1 MKLLK
6 RILAIVCTFVMIISM
21 ATGVNAVN
29 DSSATATT
37 TSTTGSITLENA
49 VVGDEYKVYKILTLE
64 SYVKDKAYS
73 YKRNGD
79 GWDKFINSTQGT
91 QFFESNENGYVKL
104 KSTAYND
111 TAARK
116 IATYAIGFAQ
126 ANRDTVRPTKT
137 VRAEATSKTET
148 TKVVFNDLELGYY
161 VVESTSGTACA
172 ITTTDPDATI
182 KDKHDNPSVNKIIEH
197 GGVVKDN
204 KTMNSVNLGETV
216 YFETTINVKPGAK
229 NYVLHDTMDSNLENF
244 YVYEVSCNL
253 PNSKNQNTSLATTGA
268 ENEKMVSVRPGA
280 FNSEKP
286 TDGCTFELSFTN
298 LFYTTYRQQ
307 IDRGELTKIYVKYFA
322 TVGNKAQIN
331 TAMKNTTYLTYGENN
346 LETDKSETETYTYGI
361 PVFKYTGTNTPLAD
375 AKFILSKVENATE
388 ADAIK
393 FTSNGAFYRYTID
406 QTNGG
411 GNTTLV
417 SPTKG
422 RFEIQGLEAGTYY
435 LKETEAPKGYN
446 KIQKSIKIEI
456 LEGGSIKVDNN
467 AITGD
472 VRVQNNTGSI
482 LPSTGGMGTTLIY
495 VVGSIL
501 VLASG
506 IVLFSKRKEGTN

>member
-1 MKLLK
+1 MKLMK

-21 ATGVNAVN
+21 ATGVNAVDN
-29 DSSATATT
+29 TSAAAATQPK
-37 TSTTGSITLENA
+37 GSITLENA

-104 KSTAYND
+104 KSTADND

-116 IATYAIGFAQ
+116 IAIYAIGFAQ
-126 ANRDTVRPTKT
+126 ANRDTVTPTKT

-204 KTMNSVNLGETV
+204 HKMNSVNLGETV

-244 YVYEVSCNL
+244 FVYEVYCNL

-268 ENEKMVSVRPGA
+268 ENEKMVNVRPGA
-280 FNSEKP
+280 FNSEKT

-307 IDRGELTKIYVKYFA
+307 IDRGELTKIYVKYYA
-322 TVGNKAQIN
+322 TVGNKAPIN

-417 SPTKG
+417 SPTEG

-456 LEGGSIKVDNN
+456 LEDGSIKVDNN

>member
-1 MKLLK
+1 
-6 RILAIVCTFVMIISM
+6 MIISM
-21 ATGVNAVN
+21 ATGVNAVDN
-29 DSSATATT
+29 TSAAAATQPK
-37 TSTTGSITLENA
+37 GSITLENA

-104 KSTAYND
+104 KSTADND

-116 IATYAIGFAQ
+116 IAIYAIGFAQ
-126 ANRDTVRPTKT
+126 ANRDTVTPTKT

-204 KTMNSVNLGETV
+204 HKMNSVNLGETV

-244 YVYEVSCNL
+244 FVYEVYCNL

-268 ENEKMVSVRPGA
+268 ENEKMVNVRPGA

-307 IDRGELTKIYVKYFA
+307 IDRGELTKIYVKYYA
-322 TVGNKAQIN
+322 TVGNKAPIN

-417 SPTKG
+417 SPTEG

-456 LEGGSIKVDNN
+456 LEDGSIKVDNN

>member
-1 MKLLK
+1 MKLMK

-21 ATGVNAVN
+21 ATGVNAVEN
-29 DSSATATT
+29 
-37 TSTTGSITLENA
+37 TSTTSATQPKGSITLENA
-49 VVGDEYKVYKILTLE
+49 VAGDEYKVYKILTLE

-104 KSTAYND
+104 KSTADND

-116 IATYAIGFAQ
+116 IAIYAIGFAQ
-126 ANRDTVRPTKT
+126 ANRDTVTPTKT

-148 TKVVFNDLELGYY
+148 TKVVFDDLDLGYY

-197 GGVVKDN
+197 GGVVKDKN
-204 KTMNSVNLGETV
+204 KMNSVNLGETV

-229 NYVLHDTMDSNLENF
+229 NYVLHDTMDSNLGNF
-244 YVYEVSCNL
+244 FVYEVNCNL
-253 PNSKNQNTSLATTGA
+253 PNSKNENTSLATTGA
-268 ENEKMVSVRPGA
+268 ENEKMVNVRPGA

-307 IDRGELTKIYVKYFA
+307 IDRGDLTKIYVKYYA
-322 TVGNKAQIN
+322 TVGNKAPIN
-331 TAMKNTTYLTYGENN
+331 TAMKNTTWLTYGENN

-361 PVFKYTGTNTPLAD
+361 PVFKYTGNNAGLAG
-375 AKFILSKVENATE
+375 AKFILSTKLDATE
-388 ADAIK
+388 NDALK
-393 FTSNGAFYRYTID
+393 FDPNVPSYRYTID
-406 QTNGG
+406 QKTGNGT
-411 GNTTLV
+411 TTLE
-417 SPTKG
+417 SPDGGHFTI
-422 RFEIQGLEAGTYY
+422 EGLKAGTYY

-446 KIQKSIKIEI
+446 KIQRSITIEI
-456 LEGGSIKVDNN
+456 LDNGTIKVEGNIVNDG
-467 AITGD
+467 I
-472 VRVQNNTGSI
+472 VKVQNNTGSL

>member
-1 MKLLK
+1 MKLMK

-21 ATGVNAVN
+21 ATGVNAVDN
-29 DSSATATT
+29 TSAAAATQPK
-37 TSTTGSITLENA
+37 GSITLENA

-104 KSTAYND
+104 KSTADND

-116 IATYAIGFAQ
+116 IAIYAIGFAQ
-126 ANRDTVRPTKT
+126 ANRDTVTPTKT

-204 KTMNSVNLGETV
+204 HKMNSVNLGETV

-244 YVYEVSCNL
+244 FVYEVYCNL

-268 ENEKMVSVRPGA
+268 ENEKMVNVRPGT

-307 IDRGELTKIYVKYFA
+307 IDRGELTKIYVKYYA
-322 TVGNKAQIN
+322 TVGNKAPIN

-417 SPTKG
+417 SPTEG

-456 LEGGSIKVDNN
+456 LEDGSIKVDNN

>member
-1 MKLLK
+1 MKLMK

-21 ATGVNAVN
+21 ATGVNAVEP
-29 DSSATATT
+29 AATT
-37 TSTTGSITLENA
+37 PTTGSITLENA

-79 GWDKFINSTQGT
+79 VWDNFVNSTQGT

-104 KSTAYND
+104 KSTADND

-116 IATYAIGFAQ
+116 IAIYAIGYVQ
-126 ANRDTVRPTKT
+126 KNNVKPTKT
-137 VRAEATSKTET
+137 ATATKSSKAET
-148 TKVVFNDLELGYY
+148 TKVVFDGLDLGYY

-204 KTMNSVNLGETV
+204 NKMNSVNLGETV
-216 YFETTINVKPGAK
+216 YFETTINVKKGAK
-229 NYVLHDTMDSNLENF
+229 NYVLHDTMDSNLERF
-244 YVYEVSCNL
+244 WIYEVNCNL
-253 PNSKNQNTSLATTGA
+253 TDAKKKNISLPTTG
-268 ENEKMVSVRPGA
+268 NEQMVNIRPGA

-286 TDGCTFELSFTN
+286 TDGCTFELSFTD
-298 LFYTTYRQQ
+298 LFYKTYRED
-307 IDRGELTKIYVKYFA
+307 IDKGILNKIYVKYYA
-322 TVGNKAQIN
+322 IVSNKAPIN
-331 TAMKNTTYLTYGENN
+331 TAMKNTTYLTYGEKN

-361 PVFKYTGTNTPLAD
+361 PVFKYTGTDTPLAD

-393 FTSNGAFYRYTID
+393 FTPNGAVYRYTVD

-417 SPTKG
+417 SPTDG
-422 RFEIQGLEAGTYY
+422 HFEINGLEAGTYY

-446 KIQKSIKIEI
+446 KIQKSIKVQI
-456 LEGGSIKVDNN
+456 LENGSIKVDNN

-472 VRVQNNTGSI
+472 VKVQNNTGSI

-506 IVLFSKRKEGTN
+506 MVLFNKRKEGTN

>member
-1 MKLLK
+1 MKLMK

-21 ATGVNAVN
+21 ATGVNAVDN
-29 DSSATATT
+29 TSAAAATQPK
-37 TSTTGSITLENA
+37 GSITLENA

-73 YKRNGD
+73 YKKNGD

-104 KSTAYND
+104 KSTADND

-116 IATYAIGFAQ
+116 IAIYAIGFAQ
-126 ANRDTVRPTKT
+126 ANRDTVTPTKT

-204 KTMNSVNLGETV
+204 HKMNSVNLGETV

-244 YVYEVSCNL
+244 FVYEVYCNL

-268 ENEKMVSVRPGA
+268 ENEKMVNVRPGA

-307 IDRGELTKIYVKYFA
+307 IDRGELTKIYVKYYA
-322 TVGNKAQIN
+322 TVGNKAPIN

-417 SPTKG
+417 SPTEG

-456 LEGGSIKVDNN
+456 LEDGSIKVDNN

>member
-1 MKLLK
+1 MKLMK

-21 ATGVNAVN
+21 ATGVNAVEP
-29 DSSATATT
+29 AAT
-37 TSTTGSITLENA
+37 TSTKGSITLENA

-64 SYVKDKAYS
+64 SYVKDTAYS

-79 GWDKFINSTQGT
+79 VWDDFVNSTQGT

-104 KSTAYND
+104 KSTADND
-111 TAARK
+111 TVARK
-116 IATYAIGFAQ
+116 IAIYAIGFAK
-126 ANRDTVRPTKT
+126 ANRETVTPTKKVT
-137 VRAEATSKTET
+137 ATT
-148 TKVVFNDLELGYY
+148 TTVVFDGLDLGYY

-172 ITTTDPDATI
+172 ITTTDPNATI
-182 KDKHDNPSVNKIIEH
+182 KDKHDNPSVNKLIEH

-204 KTMNSVNLGETV
+204 HRMNSVNLGETV
-216 YFETTINVKPGAK
+216 FFETTINVKKGANK
-229 NYVLHDTMDSNLENF
+229 YVLHDTMDSNLENF
-244 YVYEVSCNL
+244 FVYEVYCNL
-253 PNSKNQNTSLATTGA
+253 TDAKKKNISLSTTG
-268 ENEKMVSVRPGA
+268 NEKMVNVRPGA

-286 TDGCTFELSFTN
+286 ADGCTFELSFTD

-307 IDRGELTKIYVKYFA
+307 IDRGELTKIYVKYYA
-322 TVGNKAQIN
+322 TVGNKAPIN

-346 LETDKSETETYTYGI
+346 LKTDKSETETYTYGI
-361 PVFKYTGTNTPLAD
+361 PVFKYTGTDTGLAD

-393 FTSNGAFYRYTID
+393 FTSNGHIYRYTVD

-417 SPTKG
+417 SPAG
-422 RFEIQGLEAGTYY
+422 GHFEIQGLEADTYY

-446 KIQKSIKIEI
+446 KIQKSIKIQI
-456 LEGGSIKVDNN
+456 LENGSIKVDNN

-506 IVLFSKRKEGTN
+506 MVLFNKRKEGTN

>member
-1 MKLLK
+1 
-6 RILAIVCTFVMIISM
+6 M
-21 ATGVNAVN
+21 ATGVNAVDN
-29 DSSATATT
+29 TSAAAATQPK
-37 TSTTGSITLENA
+37 GSITLENA

-104 KSTAYND
+104 KSTADND

-116 IATYAIGFAQ
+116 IAIYAIGFAQ
-126 ANRDTVRPTKT
+126 ANRDTVTPTKT

-204 KTMNSVNLGETV
+204 HKMNSVNLGETV

-244 YVYEVSCNL
+244 FVYEVNCNL

-268 ENEKMVSVRPGA
+268 ENEKMVNVRPGA

-307 IDRGELTKIYVKYFA
+307 IDRGELTKIYVKYYA
-322 TVGNKAQIN
+322 TVGNKAPIN

-393 FTSNGAFYRYTID
+393 FTSNDAFYRYTID
-406 QTNGG
+406 QTNRG

-417 SPTKG
+417 SPTEG

-456 LEGGSIKVDNN
+456 LEDGSIKVDNN

>member
-1 MKLLK
+1 MKLMK

-21 ATGVNAVN
+21 ATGVNAVDN
-29 DSSATATT
+29 TSAVAATQPK
-37 TSTTGSITLENA
+37 GSITLENA

-104 KSTAYND
+104 KSTADND

-116 IATYAIGFAQ
+116 IAIYAIGFAQ
-126 ANRDTVRPTKT
+126 ANRDTVTPTKT

-204 KTMNSVNLGETV
+204 HKMNSVNLGETV

-244 YVYEVSCNL
+244 FVYEVYCNL

-268 ENEKMVSVRPGA
+268 ENEKMVNVRPGA

-307 IDRGELTKIYVKYFA
+307 IDRGELTKIYVKYYA
-322 TVGNKAQIN
+322 TVGNKAPIN

-417 SPTKG
+417 SPTEG

-456 LEGGSIKVDNN
+456 LEDGSIKVDNN

>member
-116 IATYAIGFAQ
+116 IAIYAIGFAQ

-268 ENEKMVSVRPGA
+268 ENEKMVSVRTGA

>member
-1 MKLLK
+1 MKLMK

-21 ATGVNAVN
+21 ATGVNAVDN
-29 DSSATATT
+29 TSAAAATQPK
-37 TSTTGSITLENA
+37 GSITLENA

-64 SYVKDKAYS
+64 SYVKDKAYL

-104 KSTAYND
+104 KSTADND

-116 IATYAIGFAQ
+116 IAIYAIGFAQ
-126 ANRDTVRPTKT
+126 ANRDTVTPTKT

-204 KTMNSVNLGETV
+204 HKMNSVNLGETV

-244 YVYEVSCNL
+244 FVYEVYCNL

-268 ENEKMVSVRPGA
+268 ENEKMVNVRPGA

-307 IDRGELTKIYVKYFA
+307 IDRGELTKIYVKYYA
-322 TVGNKAQIN
+322 TVGNKAPIN

-417 SPTKG
+417 SPTEG

-456 LEGGSIKVDNN
+456 LEDGSIKVDNN

>member
-1 MKLLK
+1 MKLMK

-21 ATGVNAVN
+21 ATGVNAVDN
-29 DSSATATT
+29 TSAAAATQPK
-37 TSTTGSITLENA
+37 GSITLENA

-104 KSTAYND
+104 KSTADND

-116 IATYAIGFAQ
+116 IAIYAIGFAQ
-126 ANRDTVRPTKT
+126 ANRDTVTPTKT

-204 KTMNSVNLGETV
+204 HKMNSVNLGETV

-244 YVYEVSCNL
+244 FVYEVYCNL

-268 ENEKMVSVRPGA
+268 ENEKMVNVRPGA

-286 TDGCTFELSFTN
+286 IDGCTFELSFTN

-307 IDRGELTKIYVKYFA
+307 IDRGELTKIYVKYYA
-322 TVGNKAQIN
+322 TVGNKAPIN

-417 SPTKG
+417 SPTEG

-456 LEGGSIKVDNN
+456 LEDGSIKVDNN

>member
-1 MKLLK
+1 MK

-21 ATGVNAVN
+21 ATGVNAVDN
-29 DSSATATT
+29 TSAAAATQPK
-37 TSTTGSITLENA
+37 GSITLENA

-104 KSTAYND
+104 KSTADND

-116 IATYAIGFAQ
+116 IAIYAIGFAQ
-126 ANRDTVRPTKT
+126 ANRDTVTPTKT

-204 KTMNSVNLGETV
+204 HKMNSVNLGETV

-244 YVYEVSCNL
+244 FVYEVYCNL

-268 ENEKMVSVRPGA
+268 ENEKMVNVRPGA

-307 IDRGELTKIYVKYFA
+307 IDRGELTKIYVKYYA
-322 TVGNKAQIN
+322 TVGNKAPIN

-417 SPTKG
+417 SPTEG

-456 LEGGSIKVDNN
+456 LEDGSIKVDNN

>member
-1 MKLLK
+1 MKLMK

-21 ATGVNAVN
+21 ATGVNAVDN
-29 DSSATATT
+29 TSAAAATQPK
-37 TSTTGSITLENA
+37 GSITLENA

-104 KSTAYND
+104 KSTADND

-116 IATYAIGFAQ
+116 IAIYAIGFAQ
-126 ANRDTVRPTKT
+126 ANRDTVTPTKT

-204 KTMNSVNLGETV
+204 HKMNSVNLGETV

-244 YVYEVSCNL
+244 FVYEVYCNL

-268 ENEKMVSVRPGA
+268 ENEKMVNVRPGA

-307 IDRGELTKIYVKYFA
+307 IDRGELTKIYVKYYA
-322 TVGNKAQIN
+322 TVGNKAPIN

-393 FTSNGAFYRYTID
+393 FTLNGAFYRYTID

-417 SPTKG
+417 SPTEG

-456 LEGGSIKVDNN
+456 LEDGSIKVDNN

>member
-1 MKLLK
+1 MKLMK

-21 ATGVNAVN
+21 ATGVNAVDN
-29 DSSATATT
+29 TSAAAATQPK
-37 TSTTGSITLENA
+37 GSITLENA

-104 KSTAYND
+104 KSTADND

-116 IATYAIGFAQ
+116 IAIYAIGFAQ
-126 ANRDTVRPTKT
+126 ANRDTVTPTKT

-204 KTMNSVNLGETV
+204 HKMNSVNLGETV

-244 YVYEVSCNL
+244 FVYEVYCNL

-268 ENEKMVSVRPGA
+268 ENEKMVNVRPGA

-307 IDRGELTKIYVKYFA
+307 IDRGELTKIYVKYYA
-322 TVGNKAQIN
+322 TVGNKAPIN

-361 PVFKYTGTNTPLAD
+361 QVFKYTGTNTPLAD

-417 SPTKG
+417 SPTEG

-456 LEGGSIKVDNN
+456 LEDGSIKVDNN

>member
-1 MKLLK
+1 MKLMK

-21 ATGVNAVN
+21 ATGVNAVETTT
-29 DSSATATT
+29 ATAT
-37 TSTTGSITLENA
+37 STKGSITLENA
-49 VVGDEYKVYKILTLE
+49 VVGEEYKVYKILTLE

-79 GWDKFINSTQGT
+79 VWDNFVNSTQGT

-104 KSTAYND
+104 KSTADND
-111 TAARK
+111 TVARK
-116 IATYAIGFAQ
+116 IAIYAIGFAQ
-126 ANRDTVRPTKT
+126 ANRETVTPTKKVT
-137 VRAEATSKTET
+137 ATT
-148 TKVVFNDLELGYY
+148 TTVVFDGLDLGYY

-182 KDKHDNPSVNKIIEH
+182 KNKHDNPSVNKIIEH
-197 GGVVKDN
+197 GGVVKVN
-204 KTMNSVNLGETV
+204 HKMNSVNLGETV
-216 YFETTINVKPGAK
+216 YFETTINVKKGAK
-229 NYVLHDTMDSNLENF
+229 NYVLHDTMDPNLERF
-244 YVYEVSCNL
+244 WIWEVNCNL
-253 PNSKNQNTSLATTGA
+253 KNSKNDNLSLPTTG
-268 ENEKMVSVRPGA
+268 NEQMVNVRPGA

-286 TDGCTFELSFTN
+286 TDGCTFELSFTD

-307 IDRGELTKIYVKYFA
+307 IDRGELTKIYVKYYA
-322 TVGNKAQIN
+322 TVGNKAPIN

-346 LETDKSETETYTYGI
+346 LKTDKSETETYTYGI
-361 PVFKYTGTNTPLAD
+361 PVFKYTGTDTGLAD

-388 ADAIK
+388 ADAMK
-393 FTSNGAFYRYTID
+393 FTSNGHIYRYTVD

-417 SPTKG
+417 SPTDG
-422 RFEIQGLEAGTYY
+422 HFEINGLEAGTYY

-456 LEGGSIKVDNN
+456 LENGSIKVDNN

-506 IVLFSKRKEGTN
+506 MVLFNKRKEGTN

>member
-1 MKLLK
+1 MKLMK

-21 ATGVNAVN
+21 ATGVNAVDN
-29 DSSATATT
+29 TSAAAATQPK
-37 TSTTGSITLENA
+37 GSITLENA

-104 KSTAYND
+104 KSTADND

-116 IATYAIGFAQ
+116 IAIYAIGFAQ
-126 ANRDTVRPTKT
+126 ANRDTVTPTKT

-204 KTMNSVNLGETV
+204 HKMNSVNLGETV

-244 YVYEVSCNL
+244 FVYEVYCNL

-268 ENEKMVSVRPGA
+268 ENEKMVNVRPGA

-307 IDRGELTKIYVKYFA
+307 IDRGELTKIYVKYYA
-322 TVGNKAQIN
+322 TVGNKAPIN

-417 SPTKG
+417 SPTEG

-456 LEGGSIKVDNN
+456 LEDGSIEVDNN

>member
-1 MKLLK
+1 MKLMK
-6 RILAIVCTFVMIISM
+6 RILAIVGTFVMIISM
-21 ATGVNAVN
+21 ATGVNAVDN
-29 DSSATATT
+29 TSAAAATQPK
-37 TSTTGSITLENA
+37 GSITLENA

-104 KSTAYND
+104 KSTADND

-116 IATYAIGFAQ
+116 IAIYAIGFAQ
-126 ANRDTVRPTKT
+126 ANRDTVTPTKT

-204 KTMNSVNLGETV
+204 HKMNSVNLGETV

-244 YVYEVSCNL
+244 FVYEVYCNL

-268 ENEKMVSVRPGA
+268 ENEKMVNVRPGA

-307 IDRGELTKIYVKYFA
+307 IDRGELTKIYVKYYA
-322 TVGNKAQIN
+322 TVGNKAPIN

-417 SPTKG
+417 SPTEG

-456 LEGGSIKVDNN
+456 LEDGSIKVDNN

>member
-1 MKLLK
+1 MKLMK

-21 ATGVNAVN
+21 ATGVNAVDN
-29 DSSATATT
+29 TSAAAATQLK
-37 TSTTGSITLENA
+37 GSITLENA

-104 KSTAYND
+104 KSTADND

-116 IATYAIGFAQ
+116 IAIYAIGFAQ
-126 ANRDTVRPTKT
+126 ANRDTVTPTKT

-204 KTMNSVNLGETV
+204 HKMNSVNLGETV

-244 YVYEVSCNL
+244 FVYEVYCNL

-268 ENEKMVSVRPGA
+268 ENEKMVNVRPGA

-307 IDRGELTKIYVKYFA
+307 IDRGELTKIYVKYYA
-322 TVGNKAQIN
+322 TVGNKAPIN

-417 SPTKG
+417 SPTEG

-456 LEGGSIKVDNN
+456 LEDGSIKVDNN

>member
-1 MKLLK
+1 MKLMK

-21 ATGVNAVN
+21 ATGVNAVDN
-29 DSSATATT
+29 TSAAAATQPK
-37 TSTTGSITLENA
+37 GSITLENA

-104 KSTAYND
+104 KSTADND

-116 IATYAIGFAQ
+116 IAIYAIGFAQ
-126 ANRDTVRPTKT
+126 ANRDTVTPTKT

-204 KTMNSVNLGETV
+204 HKMNSVNLGETV

-244 YVYEVSCNL
+244 FVYEVYCNL

-268 ENEKMVSVRPGA
+268 ENEKMVNVRPGA

-307 IDRGELTKIYVKYFA
+307 IDRGELTKIYVKYYA
-322 TVGNKAQIN
+322 TVGNKAPIN

-417 SPTKG
+417 SPTEG

-456 LEGGSIKVDNN
+456 LEDGSIKVDNN

-472 VRVQNNTGSI
+472 VRVQNNRGSI

>member
-1 MKLLK
+1 MKLMK
-6 RILAIVCTFVMIISM
+6 RILAIICTFVMIISM
-21 ATGVNAVN
+21 ATGVNAVEP
-29 DSSATATT
+29 AAT
-37 TSTTGSITLENA
+37 TSTKGSITLENA

-64 SYVKDKAYS
+64 SYVKDTAYS

-79 GWDKFINSTQGT
+79 VWDDFVNSTQGT

-104 KSTAYND
+104 KSTADND
-111 TAARK
+111 TVARK
-116 IATYAIGFAQ
+116 IAIYAIGFAK
-126 ANRDTVRPTKT
+126 ANRETVTPTKKVT
-137 VRAEATSKTET
+137 ATT
-148 TKVVFNDLELGYY
+148 TTVVFDGLDLGYY

-172 ITTTDPDATI
+172 ITTTDPNATI
-182 KDKHDNPSVNKIIEH
+182 KDKHDNPSVNKLIEH

-204 KTMNSVNLGETV
+204 HKMNSVNLGETV
-216 YFETTINVKPGAK
+216 YFETTINVKKGAK
-229 NYVLHDTMDSNLENF
+229 NYVLHDTMDSNLERF
-244 YVYEVSCNL
+244 WIYEVNCNL
-253 PNSKNQNTSLATTGA
+253 TDAKKKNISLPTTG
-268 ENEKMVSVRPGA
+268 NEQMVNIRPGA

-286 TDGCTFELSFTN
+286 TDGCTFELSFTD

-307 IDRGELTKIYVKYFA
+307 IDRGELTKIYVKYYA
-322 TVGNKAQIN
+322 TVGNKAPIN

-346 LETDKSETETYTYGI
+346 LKTDKSETETYTYGI
-361 PVFKYTGTNTPLAD
+361 PVFKYTGTDTGLAD

-388 ADAIK
+388 ADAMK
-393 FTSNGAFYRYTID
+393 FTSNGHIYRYTVD

-417 SPTKG
+417 SPTDG
-422 RFEIQGLEAGTYY
+422 HFEINGLEAGTYY

-446 KIQKSIKIEI
+446 KIQKSIKVQI
-456 LEGGSIKVDNN
+456 LENGSIKVDNN

-472 VRVQNNTGSI
+472 VKVQNNTGSI

-506 IVLFSKRKEGTN
+506 MVLFNKRKEGTN

>member
-1 MKLLK
+1 MKLMK

-21 ATGVNAVN
+21 ATGVNAVDN
-29 DSSATATT
+29 TSAAAATQPK
-37 TSTTGSITLENA
+37 GSITLENA

-104 KSTAYND
+104 KSTA
-111 TAARK
+111 ARK
-116 IATYAIGFAQ
+116 IAIYAIGFAQ
-126 ANRDTVRPTKT
+126 ANRDTVTPTKT

-204 KTMNSVNLGETV
+204 HKMNSVNLGETV

-244 YVYEVSCNL
+244 FVYEVYCNL

-268 ENEKMVSVRPGA
+268 ENEKMVNVRPGA

-307 IDRGELTKIYVKYFA
+307 IDRGELTKIYVKYYA
-322 TVGNKAQIN
+322 TVGNKAPIN

-417 SPTKG
+417 SPTEG

-456 LEGGSIKVDNN
+456 LEDGSIKVDNN

>member
-1 MKLLK
+1 MKLMK

-21 ATGVNAVN
+21 ATGVNAVDN
-29 DSSATATT
+29 TSAAAATQPK
-37 TSTTGSITLENA
+37 GSITLENA

-104 KSTAYND
+104 KSTADND

-116 IATYAIGFAQ
+116 IAIYAIGFAQ
-126 ANRDTVRPTKT
+126 ANRDTVTPTKT

-204 KTMNSVNLGETV
+204 HKMNSVNLGETV

-244 YVYEVSCNL
+244 FVYEVYCNL

-268 ENEKMVSVRPGA
+268 ENEKMVNVRPGA

-307 IDRGELTKIYVKYFA
+307 IDRGELTKIYVKYYA
-322 TVGNKAQIN
+322 TVGNKAPIN

-346 LETDKSETETYTYGI
+346 LETDKYETETYTYGI

-417 SPTKG
+417 SPTEG

-456 LEGGSIKVDNN
+456 LEDGSIKVDNN

>member
-1 MKLLK
+1 MKLMK

-21 ATGVNAVN
+21 ATGVNAVDN
-29 DSSATATT
+29 TSAAAATQPK
-37 TSTTGSITLENA
+37 GSITLENA

-104 KSTAYND
+104 KSTADND

-116 IATYAIGFAQ
+116 IAIYAIGFAQ
-126 ANRDTVRPTKT
+126 ANRDTVTPTKT

-204 KTMNSVNLGETV
+204 HKMNSVNLGETV

-244 YVYEVSCNL
+244 FVYEVYCNL

-268 ENEKMVSVRPGA
+268 ENEKMVNVRPGA

-286 TDGCTFELSFTN
+286 TDGCAFELSFTN

-307 IDRGELTKIYVKYFA
+307 IDRGELTKIYVKYYA
-322 TVGNKAQIN
+322 IVGNKAPIN

-361 PVFKYTGTNTPLAD
+361 PVLKYTGTNTPLAD

-388 ADAIK
+388 ANAIK
-393 FTSNGAFYRYTID
+393 FTPDGAFYRYTID

-417 SPTKG
+417 SPTEG
-422 RFEIQGLEAGTYY
+422 RFEIQGLEADTYY

-456 LEGGSIKVDNN
+456 LEDGSIKVDNN

>member
-1 MKLLK
+1 MKLMK
-6 RILAIVCTFVMIISM
+6 RILAIICTFVMIISM
-21 ATGVNAVN
+21 ATGVNAVEP
-29 DSSATATT
+29 AAT
-37 TSTTGSITLENA
+37 TSTKGSITLENV
-49 VVGDEYKVYKILTLE
+49 VVGDTYNVYKILSLE
-64 SYVKDKAYS
+64 SYIKDTAYS
-73 YKRNGD
+73 YKKTGD
-79 GWDKFINSTQGT
+79 KWDEFVTTGKGADFLETNS
-91 QFFESNENGYVKL
+91 NGYVKF
-104 KSTAYND
+104 KKEANND
-111 TAARK
+111 NAARMLA
-116 IATYAIGFAQ
+116 IYAIGFVH
-126 ANRDTVRPTKT
+126 ANSDTVKPTKT
-137 VRAEATSKTET
+137 VRAEATSKST
-148 TKVVFNDLELGYY
+148 TTSVVFDDLDLGYY

-204 KTMNSVNLGETV
+204 HKMNSVNLGETV

-244 YVYEVSCNL
+244 FVYEVYCNL

-268 ENEKMVSVRPGA
+268 ENEKMVNVRPGA

-307 IDRGELTKIYVKYFA
+307 IDRGELTKIYVKYYA
-322 TVGNKAQIN
+322 TVGNKAPIN

-417 SPTKG
+417 SPTEG

-456 LEGGSIKVDNN
+456 LEDGSIKVDNN

>member
-116 IATYAIGFAQ
+116 IAIYAIGFAQ

-361 PVFKYTGTNTPLAD
+361 PVFKYTGINTPLAD

>member
-1 MKLLK
+1 MKLMK

-29 DSSATATT
+29 DSSTTATT

-104 KSTAYND
+104 KSTADND

-116 IATYAIGFAQ
+116 IAIYAIGFAQ
-126 ANRDTVRPTKT
+126 ANRDTVTPTKT

-182 KDKHDNPSVNKIIEH
+182 KDKHDNPSVNKIIER

-204 KTMNSVNLGETV
+204 HKMNSVNLGETV

-244 YVYEVSCNL
+244 FVYEVNCNL

-268 ENEKMVSVRPGA
+268 ENVKMVNVSPGA

-322 TVGNKAQIN
+322 KVGNKAPIN
-331 TAMKNTTYLTYGENN
+331 TAMKNTTYLTYGKNN

-361 PVFKYTGTNTPLAD
+361 PVYKYTGLNTPLAD
-375 AKFILSKVENATE
+375 AKFILSKKQNPAE
-388 ADAIK
+388 ADEIK
-393 FTSNGAFYRYTID
+393 FSPNGSVYRYS
-406 QTNGG
+406 TNQEN

-417 SPTKG
+417 SPTEG
-422 RFEIQGLEAGTYY
+422 RFEIQGLQEGVYY
-435 LKETEAPKGYN
+435 LKEIEAPKGYN

-456 LEGGSIKVDNN
+456 LSDGSIKVNDE

-472 VRVQNNTGSI
+472 VKVQNNTGSI

>member
-1 MKLLK
+1 MKLMK

-21 ATGVNAVN
+21 ATGVNAVDN
-29 DSSATATT
+29 TSAAAATQPK
-37 TSTTGSITLENA
+37 GSITLENA

-104 KSTAYND
+104 KSTADND

-116 IATYAIGFAQ
+116 IAIYAIGFAQ
-126 ANRDTVRPTKT
+126 ANRDTVTPTKT
-137 VRAEATSKTET
+137 VRAEATSKIET

-204 KTMNSVNLGETV
+204 HKMNSVNLGETV

-244 YVYEVSCNL
+244 FVYEVYCNL

-268 ENEKMVSVRPGA
+268 ENEKMVNVRPSA

-307 IDRGELTKIYVKYFA
+307 IDRGELTKIYVKYYA
-322 TVGNKAQIN
+322 TVGNKAPIN

-417 SPTKG
+417 SPTEG

-456 LEGGSIKVDNN
+456 LEDGSIKVDNN

>member
-1 MKLLK
+1 MKLMK

-21 ATGVNAVN
+21 ATGVNAVDN
-29 DSSATATT
+29 TSAAAATQPK
-37 TSTTGSITLENA
+37 GSITLENA

-104 KSTAYND
+104 KSTADND

-116 IATYAIGFAQ
+116 IAIYAIGFAQ
-126 ANRDTVRPTKT
+126 ANRDTVTPTKT

-182 KDKHDNPSVNKIIEH
+182 KDKQDNPSVNKIIEH

-204 KTMNSVNLGETV
+204 HKMNSVNLGETV

-244 YVYEVSCNL
+244 FVYEVYCNL

-268 ENEKMVSVRPGA
+268 ENEKMVNVRPGA

-307 IDRGELTKIYVKYFA
+307 IDRGELTKIYVKYYA
-322 TVGNKAQIN
+322 TVGNKAPIN

-417 SPTKG
+417 SPTEG

-456 LEGGSIKVDNN
+456 LEDGSIKVDNN